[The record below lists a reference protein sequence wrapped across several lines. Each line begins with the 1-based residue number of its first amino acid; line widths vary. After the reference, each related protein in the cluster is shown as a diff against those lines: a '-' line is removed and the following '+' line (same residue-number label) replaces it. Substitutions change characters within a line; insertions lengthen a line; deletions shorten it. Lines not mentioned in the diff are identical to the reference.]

1 MKKYIVSSGDISK
14 GFRFFG
20 VFESHE
26 KAMSYGVLDLGESGF
41 IISELI
47 DPDRYFFDKLKE
59 ANNDRT

>member
-1 MKKYIVSSGDISK
+1 MSKYILCNGNITE

-20 VFESHE
+20 VFETHE
-26 KAMSYGVLDLGESGF
+26 KAMSYGVLALGESGF

-47 DPDRYFFDKLKE
+47 DPNRYFFDKLKE

>member
-26 KAMSYGVLDLGESGF
+26 KAMSYGVLALGESGF